1 MGNTPSVDAPKVQTS
16 RQPAQRPQ
24 NERPIF
30 AGVLGEAAKAIGPH
44 GEASSSLTGTP
55 LLKDAEFAVRT
66 ADTAKTYS
74 GQTAAFLCGRQSLKF
89 EGVEDAKGLTHRGQV
104 KCTITGIEPKSAL
117 AWAIRSRVG
126 EKDVHMESVSKN
138 SIKLRAHMDCLEFSR
153 KVEHVCGTI
162 EYLQRMGLDDDSIVE
177 FLHLGPYN
185 SNIPNYEDAL
195 IIKIVDMGHHML
207 AKHCL
212 GSGKR
217 ALECTLID
225 ILRNRLTDR
234 GVDLSALAAGRSHDE
249 KRRELDALFCLDLCT
264 KENPDPLQAAW
275 LVKDYLI
282 RGEEPLPYQ
291 EMVMSCLL
299 GAMRSPDDA
308 RRLMKKMGLGMS
320 HATVEW
326 SKRLSAKEWLA
337 LMPRGPYLDP
347 GTLTI
352 SIANDRA
359 DYIERILEKHC
370 ALAYDLICELA
381 AALNQR
387 PDLQADSKLAKLCA
401 LTDLRKLNKKL
412 YEEREPGD
420 SAYFEGQKGKLMLCE
435 LSRGKEASTIENH
448 HEDYFS
454 YLGSCMKGL
463 DGEVILRE
471 LLDLPEAERAELFR
485 NPKTRH
491 LLRLTGHPAIVDKIV
506 RIEVDAHD
514 DFGDKLKKLQA
525 IGFEFA
531 GFFGEKPIEIS
542 QPSPPSPETV
552 DLLLDLAEAAVLSTS
567 FVNWATGVLNY
578 LSTQLLLPY
587 QAKRAI
593 ALFDPVRSAVR
604 FNPNKLFIA
613 TASNVEMLTGDA
625 AKRKFEQ
632 NAETVFL
639 DRLQKLKDAGIVFS
653 GDPLTTKETES
664 IEIEGGVFGKETVDM
679 LLDLAHAA
687 VTSQGWT
694 NWAVGVLSFLS
705 DRVLEGNQLKR
716 AISLRS
722 RIQLAVYSHRDPQV
736 NAQAETVAILTDA
749 AIRELYGNPASN

>member
-30 AGVLGEAAKAIGPH
+30 AGVLGETVDRIGPH
-44 GEASSSLTGTP
+44 GEASSLTVTP
-55 LLKDAEFAVRT
+55 LPKDANIVVRT
-66 ADTAKTYS
+66 PGTAKTYS

-126 EKDVHMESVSKN
+126 EKSVDLESMSEN
-138 SIKLRAHMDCLEFSR
+138 SIKLRARMDCLEFSE
-153 KVEHVCGTI
+153 KVRHVCGTI
-162 EYLQRMGLDDDSIVE
+162 NDLRSMGLDDDSIVE
-177 FLHLGPYN
+177 ILHLGLYN
-185 SNIPNYEDAL
+185 SNRSFYDDDI
-195 IIKIVDMGHHML
+195 IIKIVTMGHHRL

-212 GSGKR
+212 GSGNR
-217 ALECTLID
+217 ALDCTLID

-234 GVDLSALAAGRSHDE
+234 DVDLSALAAGRGHDE

-264 KENPDPLQAAW
+264 KEKPDPLQAAW
-275 LVKDYLI
+275 LVKDHLN
-282 RGEEPLPYQ
+282 RREEPLPYQ

-308 RRLMKKMGLGMS
+308 PRLMKIMRLGMTQ
-320 HATVEW
+320 ATVEW

-337 LMPRGPYLDP
+337 LMPGGPYLDP

-370 ALAYDLICELA
+370 ALAYDLICDLA
-381 AALNQR
+381 AAMDQR

-401 LTDLRKLNKKL
+401 LTDLGKLNIKL
-412 YEEREPGD
+412 YEEGEGGD

-491 LLRLTGHPAIVDKIV
+491 LLRLTGHPAIVDKLV
-506 RIEVDAHD
+506 KIEVDAHG
-514 DFGDKLKKLQA
+514 DFGDKLKKLLA
-525 IGFEFA
+525 MGFEFA

-542 QPSPPSPETV
+542 QPRPPSPETV

-587 QAKRAI
+587 QAERAI

-604 FNPNKLFIA
+604 FNPDKLFVA
-613 TASNVEMLTGDA
+613 TVSNVEMLTGDA

-664 IEIEGGVFGKETVDM
+664 IEIEGGLFGKETVDM
-679 LLDLAHAA
+679 LLDLAELA
-687 VTSQGWT
+687 VNSQGWT

-705 DRVLEGNQLKR
+705 DRVLEDDQLER
-716 AISLRS
+716 AISLRR
-722 RIQLAVYSHRDPQV
+722 RIQLAVYLHRDPQV
-736 NAQAETVAILTDA
+736 NAQTKTVAMLTDA
-749 AIRELYGNPASN
+749 AISELHGKPASN